1 MFQRIIYE
9 DWQLIF
15 PVVALAV
22 ASLVYLAA
30 GWRATRMK
38 PEQIERL
45 ARLPLE
51 KE

>member
-1 MFQRIIYE
+1 MFHRIIYQ

-22 ASLVYLAA
+22 ASLVFLAA
-30 GWRATRMK
+30 AWRAAHMK
-38 PEQIERL
+38 PAEADRL

-51 KE
+51 NE

>member
-1 MFQRIIYE
+1 MLHRIIYE

-22 ASLVYLAA
+22 ASCVYLAA
-30 GWRATRMK
+30 GVRAARMS
-38 PEQIERL
+38 PEQADRL

>member
-1 MFQRIIYE
+1 MFQRIIYN

-22 ASLVYLAA
+22 ASVVYLAA

-38 PEQIERL
+38 PEQIARL
-45 ARLPLE
+45 SRLPLE